1 VCAHCRQELGTKN
14 FFERDGKPYCE
25 PDYHHLFSPR
35 CAYCNGP
42 ILDKCV
48 TALEQTWHPDHFFC
62 TQCGCQFGEE
72 GFQEKDGKP
81 YCKNDYLSL
90 FALKCKGCSMA
101 ITEGYISAL
110 SAQWHADCFVCRDC
124 REPMSGKSFY
134 TVDSRPVCSKC
145 MGVSDDED
153 EDEDEESS

>member
-1 VCAHCRQELGTKN
+1 MNEFALILIDMGWFLYR
-14 FFERDGKPYCE
+14 FEQ
-25 PDYHHLFSPR
+25 
-35 CAYCNGP
+35 
-42 ILDKCV
+42 KCV

-110 SAQWHADCFVCRDC
+110 SAQWHADCFVCRVSSLFSAATWYL
-124 REPMSGKSFY
+124 SGILAIF
-134 TVDSRPVCSKC
+134 VCLFVFNLFFSLQIALL
-145 MGVSDDED
+145 
-153 EDEDEESS
+153 